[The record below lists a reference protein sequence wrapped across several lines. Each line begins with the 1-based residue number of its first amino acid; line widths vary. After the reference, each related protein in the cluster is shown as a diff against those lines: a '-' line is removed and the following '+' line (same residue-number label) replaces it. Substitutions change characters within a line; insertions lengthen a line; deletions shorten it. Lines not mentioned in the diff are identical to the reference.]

1 MTPSAALAPAEVEA
15 RAERWKRGG
24 IAAGNRLILLLLIG
38 LVWIAPAFRDR
49 RFLFGM
55 LAWDGLVLVAW
66 AVDLARLPRSDR
78 LVVRRRWLGP
88 LSLSVEQ
95 RLEITV
101 ANESPTSLSL
111 TVIDE
116 VPTDLRSQ
124 PPELTITVFRH
135 AEGAAAYSV
144 EPTRRG
150 DVNCGFA
157 YVHYRS
163 ALGLAEKWARADLQQ
178 EVRVYPNLK
187 EAEQHSIYLMRSRQ
201 IEMERRYVHLR
212 GEGREFEN
220 LRDYQEGDDLRDVC
234 WTASARRGK
243 PITKVYQIER
253 SQPVWIVVDC
263 GRLMRTR
270 VGSVSKLDS
279 AANAALS
286 LAQVAIFSGDRVGL
300 LTYGRAVRGFTP
312 LGRGSSHLRYIVE
325 QLATAREEVPEADHL
340 RATSALLSRQRR
352 RSLIVWL
359 TDLAETAMTPEVI
372 QGAMELVPQHLLLFV
387 VISQPD
393 LRAKA
398 ASLPKNQEQMFET
411 AAAQELVHRRELLLA
426 RVREKGALA
435 VEADWR
441 SLSTLLINQ
450 YLNLK
455 ERGRI

>member
-1 MTPSAALAPAEVEA
+1 M
-15 RAERWKRGG
+15 
-24 IAAGNRLILLLLIG
+24 
-38 LVWIAPAFRDR
+38 
-49 RFLFGM
+49 
-55 LAWDGLVLVAW
+55 
-66 AVDLARLPRSDR
+66 
-78 LVVRRRWLGP
+78 
-88 LSLSVEQ
+88 
-95 RLEITV
+95 
-101 ANESPTSLSL
+101 
-111 TVIDE
+111 
-116 VPTDLRSQ
+116 
-124 PPELTITVFRH
+124 
-135 AEGAAAYSV
+135 
-144 EPTRRG
+144 
-150 DVNCGFA
+150 
-157 YVHYRS
+157 
-163 ALGLAEKWARADLQQ
+163 
-178 EVRVYPNLK
+178 
-187 EAEQHSIYLMRSRQ
+187 
-201 IEMERRYVHLR
+201 
-212 GEGREFEN
+212 
-220 LRDYQEGDDLRDVC
+220 
-234 WTASARRGK
+234 
-243 PITKVYQIER
+243 
-253 SQPVWIVVDC
+253 DC

-270 VGSVSKLDS
+270 VASMSKLDS

-286 LAQVAIFSGDRVGL
+286 LAQVVIFSGDRVGL
-300 LTYGRAVRGFTP
+300 LTYGRAVRGFVP